1 MKLTFRIQYRTV
13 WGEDIRVILNDDTE
27 HPIALST
34 RDGNNWIGTT
44 NYEAPVACVQ
54 VTYRYGVFCNGVCVR
69 KEFESHSAFF
79 RYRECPA
86 DSLHHGRL
94 LA

>member
-13 WGEDIRVILNDDTE
+13 RGEDIRVILNDDTE

-54 VTYRYGVFCNGVCVR
+54 VT
-69 KEFESHSAFF
+69 
-79 RYRECPA
+79 
-86 DSLHHGRL
+86 
-94 LA
+94 